1 MSSTKCKFLDC
12 SFNTSICNYSI
23 KDTGTGIDPEISPRL
38 YSKFA
43 TKSHKGTGLG
53 LHISKNII
61 KAHGGRIYASNN
73 YDKCRTLKV
82 VFIACYF

>member
-1 MSSTKCKFLDC
+1 LF
-12 SFNTSICNYSI
+12 
-23 KDTGTGIDPEISPRL
+23 
-38 YSKFA
+38 SKFA

-73 YDKCRTLKV
+73 YDKGATFAITLPLFRKQKEKV
-82 VFIACYF
+82 TL